1 MPRSLG
7 KAQADAGSDRRI
19 EVCTLAI
26 ESGSLSQEKLAVAL
40 NSRGA
45 AYARRNDPDR
55 AIADFDAALRL
66 YPDFLAALLDRG
78 MAYGTKGD
86 YERSVADFSAVIL
99 RNPKLTQAYNGRCY
113 TLALMGDA
121 AHALDDCNRALAL
134 EPNTPYILDSR
145 AYAFLR
151 AGDFPRALA
160 DYDLILQIEPK
171 NAAAL
176 YGRGIARLRLGRRQ
190 DGGRIWSRPAP
201 PTPASTRKCRRSGS
215 RPSRNQRRRAL
226 PNGYGSVSQSP
237 CHAAAPD
244 TMLGERTSSPS
255 ITHWLMPSAPSRP
268 MLIPLIVACGLFM
281 ENLDSTVLSTAL
293 PAIAR
298 SLEENPLHLSLAMTA
313 YLFSLAVFIP
323 ISGWVA
329 DRFGRTVFR
338 AAIGSSPSAQS
349 SAASATHCRSSCWRA
364 SSRASAAP

>member
-1 MPRSLG
+1 MVREEAVLVRSLFILLLLAAAPALAQSNDDAEQCLSLG
-7 KAQADAGSDRRI
+7 KAEADAGSDRRI
-19 EVCTLAI
+19 EVCTRAI

-55 AIADFDAALRL
+55 AISDFDAALRL

-121 AHALDDCNRALAL
+121 AHALEDCNRALAL

-171 NAAAL
+171 NAPAL

-190 DGGRIWSRPAP
+190 DGE
-201 PTPASTRKCRRSGS
+201 
-215 RPSRNQRRRAL
+215 QDL
-226 PNGYGSVSQSP
+226 V
-237 CHAAAPD
+237 AA
-244 TMLGERTSSPS
+244 
-255 ITHWLMPSAPSRP
+255 
-268 MLIPLIVACGLFM
+268 
-281 ENLDSTVLSTAL
+281 
-293 PAIAR
+293 
-298 SLEENPLHLSLAMTA
+298 
-313 YLFSLAVFIP
+313 
-323 ISGWVA
+323 
-329 DRFGRTVFR
+329 R
-338 AAIGSSPSAQS
+338 AADAGIDAEMQKIGV
-349 SAASATHCRSSCWRA
+349 
-364 SSRASAAP
+364 AP